1 MATKDFIEYD
11 PTNGNQNEVINVTAN
26 KNTSSARSTS
36 LSIYSN
42 KGIVKIVNINQETGH
57 SSIINNK
64 KKGNISLIQLE

>member
-42 KGIVKIVNINQETGH
+42 KGLVKIVNINQEIGH
-57 SSIINNK
+57 SSIIAIG